1 MMEEVSLLV
10 QRKTKTVQSKGVNK
24 TAAYHSRTI
33 QTAPQAKRRRRRRAK
48 KSHDD
53 VEKLTRQ
60 SHDSIALTQHAAFST
75 ITNDSNTR
83 FLKENAQLEENR
95 KQAETST
102 NMLEAT
108 QTRTS

>member
-1 MMEEVSLLV
+1 MMDEASLPV
-10 QRKTKTVQSKGVNK
+10 HRKTKTVQTKGVAK
-24 TAAYHSRTI
+24 TAAYHSSTI
-33 QTAPQAKRRRRRRAK
+33 QTALQAKRRRRKAK

-60 SHDSIALTQHAAFST
+60 SHDSIALTLHAAFST

-83 FLKENAQLEENR
+83 FLKVYAQLEENR

-102 NMLEAT
+102 KILEAT

>member
-1 MMEEVSLLV
+1 MIEEVSLLV
-10 QRKTKTVQSKGVNK
+10 HRKTKTVQAKGVTK
-24 TAAYHSRTI
+24 TAAYHSSTI
-33 QTAPQAKRRRRRRAK
+33 QKALQAKRRRKAK

-60 SHDSIALTQHAAFST
+60 SHDSIALTLHAAVST
-75 ITNDSNTR
+75 ITSDSNTR
-83 FLKENAQLEENR
+83 FLKVYAQLDENR

-102 NMLEAT
+102 NILEAT

>member
-1 MMEEVSLLV
+1 M
-10 QRKTKTVQSKGVNK
+10 NK

-33 QTAPQAKRRRRRRAK
+33 QTAPQAKRRRRRRRKAK

-60 SHDSIALTQHAAFST
+60 SHDSIALTLHAAFST

>member
-1 MMEEVSLLV
+1 MMEEVSLPV
-10 QRKTKTVQSKGVNK
+10 HRKTKTVQSKGVNK

-33 QTAPQAKRRRRRRAK
+33 QTAPQAKRRRRKAK
-48 KSHDD
+48 K
-53 VEKLTRQ
+53 
-60 SHDSIALTQHAAFST
+60 SHDSIALTLHAAFST